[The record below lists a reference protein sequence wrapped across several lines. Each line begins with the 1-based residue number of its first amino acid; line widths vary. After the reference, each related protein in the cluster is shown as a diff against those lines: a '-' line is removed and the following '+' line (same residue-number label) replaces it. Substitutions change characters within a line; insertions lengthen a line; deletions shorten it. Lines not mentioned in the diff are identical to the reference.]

1 MTRACPVDGLLDPI
15 NDQLSGEPVVIM
27 LIDGGAA
34 AFSAEAGG
42 QTLVFERT
50 DTVISDTATGSV
62 WTAAGL
68 STSGELAGEQAPGDT
83 GSNDVLVRLCRRV
96 PRRRIVCRLSALVR
110 LRTEPADN
118 GGMAD
123 ITRRTQRKVADYL
136 EDGERIEV
144 AVLCEP
150 RGTYG
155 IGMLKTAVAPRVGQA
170 PMNRVQE
177 RQKNGQMG
185 LVEKFPSEPCVIA
198 VSARRVFAFR
208 RTGCDSKIRQW

>member
-1 MTRACPVDGLLDPI
+1 
-15 NDQLSGEPVVIM
+15 
-27 LIDGGAA
+27 
-34 AFSAEAGG
+34 
-42 QTLVFERT
+42 
-50 DTVISDTATGSV
+50 
-62 WTAAGL
+62 
-68 STSGELAGEQAPGDT
+68 
-83 GSNDVLVRLCRRV
+83 
-96 PRRRIVCRLSALVR
+96 
-110 LRTEPADN
+110 
-118 GGMAD
+118 MAD

-198 VSARRVFAFR
+198 VSARRVFAFPSNGLRFKDPTMVIQRCDVTVGEVYR
-208 RTGCDSKIRQW
+208 RGLGKVMQLVFNDGSAIEVDTQIGQPIGKLIEGLGNVAPVR